1 MYRLSSIVILILMGY
16 ISAGSQ
22 SPHGKGFTMDCAKCH
37 SPESWSFNSK
47 SNTFN
52 HDSTAFPLTGQHVD
66 LDCRSCH
73 TSPVFNEVKTEC
85 ISCHADI
92 HQQTVGSDCARCHTP
107 QSWIVENITGLHEQ
121 ISFPL
126 MGVHAIINCNQ
137 CHQSETNVRFSPT
150 GTECINCHLD
160 EYNAAKMPDH
170 IKLGFGNDCAACHSL
185 TGTEWNTEIVDH
197 SFFPL
202 EQGHMISDC
211 AACHKSE
218 NYSDLSADCV
228 SCHQT
233 DFNNTLNPN
242 HFIAGFSTDCVNC
255 HTISSGWKPVTFATH
270 DVQHFPIYSGKHQ
283 GVWNDCM
290 ECHTNSSDYTQFT
303 CVSCHKNPE
312 TNDLHQN
319 ISGYMYDNNACLACH
334 PSGDAENAFNHNA
347 TNFPL
352 TGAHTNVDCISCHFG
367 GYEGTSTLCVDCH
380 TIDFNQTVNPNHTQL
395 GLNKDCAACHTTVP
409 GWSPATFEIHN
420 TYYPLNGA
428 HALIANDCASCHN
441 GNYNNTPNTCF
452 GCHNQDFTGAQDPD
466 HILNQFS
473 EDCATCHSE
482 SAWSPSTFN
491 HDGLYFP
498 IYSGKHL
505 GQWAQCVD
513 CHTVEGDFK
522 QFTCITCH
530 QNPETDNVHNGIS
543 GYNYNNNACLAC
555 HPTGDADMAFNHN
568 DTAFPLTGAHT
579 SVDCISCHANG
590 YQGTS
595 TICVD
600 CHTIDFN
607 QTVNPNHTA
616 LGLNTDCASCHTP
629 VSGWSPAT
637 FSIHNVFY
645 PLNGAHALIANDCAG
660 CHNGNYNDTPN
671 TCFGCH
677 NNDYNATTDPNHIAL
692 QLPTDCASCHS
703 ESAWIPS
710 TFQHDGMY
718 FPIFSGKH
726 QGTWSNCVECH
737 GNSGNWAE
745 FTCITCHQNPE
756 TDNQHLA
763 VGGYSYF
770 SPACLACHPTGDA
783 DLVFDHNTTAFPL
796 TGAHTTVECLT
807 CHANGFEG
815 TPTLC
820 VSCHTSDFNQSLNPN
835 HNSLN
840 ITTDCILCHTTTP
853 GWSPASFPVHN
864 EFYMLNGA
872 HAAISSD
879 CIACHNGNYNN
890 TPTTCVGCHNDDYIA
905 TTDPNHIN
913 LQFPTDCA
921 TCHSESSWNPST
933 FNHDGQYFPINS
945 GKHLGTWNQCLNCH
959 NNPANYSQFTCT
971 TCHQNP
977 ETNEQHP
984 GVSGYVYSSPACLA
998 CHPTG
1003 DADNIF
1009 DHNSTTFPL
1018 TGAHIGVECT
1028 SCHSTGFQG
1037 TSVLCVDCHTIDF
1050 NQTINPN
1057 HPAIGI
1063 STDCASC
1070 HTTAPGWSPATFVNH
1085 NDYYLITGAHT
1096 AIASGCAACHNGNYT
1111 NTPNTCIGCHTADF
1125 NNTTNPDHEVAMFPT
1140 DCTTCHSQ
1148 SAWAPST
1155 FNHST
1160 IYPLTGAHATIANNC
1175 VECHANGY
1183 NNTPNTCVGCHQ
1195 SDFNTSANPNHPA
1208 IGIST
1213 DCASCHTTAPGW
1225 SPATFANHNDYYLI
1239 TGAHTAIAADCA
1251 ACHNGNYNNTPNTCI
1266 GCHAADFNNTT
1277 DPDHEA
1283 QQFPTDC
1290 ISCHSQSAWAPST
1303 FNHNTVYPLIG
1314 AHATIANNCVVCHNG
1329 NYTNTPNTC
1338 IGCHTADFN
1347 NTTNPDHEVAM
1358 FPTDCTTCH
1367 SQSAWSPSTFNHST
1381 IYPLTGAHAAI
1392 ASNCVECHAN
1402 GYNNTPNTCVGC
1414 HQSDFNTSSNPNH
1427 PAIGISTDC
1436 ASCHTTAPGWSPAT
1450 FANHNDYYLITGAH
1464 TAIAADCAACHN
1476 GNYNNT
1482 PNTCV
1487 GCHAADF
1494 NNTTNPDHEAQ
1505 QFPTDCIS
1513 CHSQSAWAPSTFNH
1527 NTVYSLIGAHAAIAN
1542 NCVVCHNGNYT
1553 NTPNTCIGCHTADFN
1568 NTTNPD
1574 HEVAMFPT
1582 DCTTCHSQSAWAPS
1596 TFNHSTIYPLTG
1608 AHAAI
1613 ASNCVECHANGYNNT
1628 PNTCVG
1634 CHQSDFNTSS
1644 NPNHPAIGI
1653 STDCAS
1659 CHTTAPGW
1667 SPATF
1672 ANHNDFYLIT
1682 GAHTAIA
1689 ADCAACHNGNYNNTP
1704 NTCVGC
1710 HSADFNNTTDPD
1722 HEAQQ
1727 FPTDCISC
1735 HSQSAWAPSTF
1746 NHNTVYPL
1754 IGAHAAIANNCVV
1767 CHNGNYTNTPNT
1779 CIGCHT
1785 ADFNN
1790 TTNPDHEVAMFPTDC
1805 TTCHSQSAWS
1815 PSTFNHST
1823 IYPLTGAHAT
1833 IANNCVECHV
1843 NGYNNTP
1850 NTCVGCHQSDFN
1862 TSSNPNH
1869 PTIGIS
1875 TDCVSCHTTAPG
1887 WSPATF
1893 ANHND
1898 YYLITGAHTAIA
1910 ADCAACH
1917 NGNYNNTPN
1926 TCVGC
1931 HQSDYN
1937 STNNPD
1943 HVDAQF
1949 STDCISCHTQSAWT
1963 PSTFNHNSFYPLIGA
1978 HAAIA
1983 NNCVVCHN
1991 GNYTNTPNT
2000 CIGCHASDYNSA
2012 TNPNHQTAQFPT
2024 DCTACHSQS
2033 SWEPATFN
2041 HDNMYFPI
2049 YSGKHDGEWDQ
2060 CIECHINPN
2069 NYAIFSCIDCHEHDN
2084 QNDVDDDHDEVN
2096 GYQYNSNACFACH
2109 PDGND

>member
-1 MYRLSSIVILILMGY
+1 MYRLSSIVTLILLGY
-16 ISAGSQ
+16 ITAGGQ
-22 SPHGKGFTMDCAKCH
+22 SPHGKDFTIDCAKCH

-47 SNTFN
+47 TNTFN
-52 HDSTAFPLTGQHVD
+52 HDSTSFPLTGQHVD

-73 TSPVFNEVKTEC
+73 TSPVFNEVKSEC

-126 MGVHAIINCNQ
+126 MGVHATVNCNE

-150 GTECINCHLD
+150 GTECVNCHLD

-185 TGTEWNTEIVDH
+185 TGTEWNTEMVDH

-218 NYSDLSADCV
+218 NYADLSPVCV

-242 HFIAGFSTDCVNC
+242 HSIAGFSTDCVSC

-283 GVWNDCM
+283 GVWNDCV

-312 TNDLHQN
+312 TNDVHQN
-319 ISGYMYDNNACLACH
+319 ISGYVYDNNACLACH

-352 TGAHTNVDCISCHFG
+352 TGAHTTVECISCHADGFV
-367 GYEGTSTLCVDCH
+367 GTSTLCVDCH
-380 TIDFNQTVNPNHTQL
+380 LTDFNQTVNPNHIQL
-395 GLNKDCAACHTTVP
+395 GL
-409 GWSPATFEIHN
+409 S
-420 TYYPLNGA
+420 
-428 HALIANDCASCHN
+428 S
-441 GNYNNTPNTCF
+441 
-452 GCHNQDFTGAQDPD
+452 
-466 HILNQFS
+466 
-473 EDCATCHSE
+473 
-482 SAWSPSTFN
+482 
-491 HDGLYFP
+491 
-498 IYSGKHL
+498 
-505 GQWAQCVD
+505 
-513 CHTVEGDFK
+513 
-522 QFTCITCH
+522 
-530 QNPETDNVHNGIS
+530 
-543 GYNYNNNACLAC
+543 
-555 HPTGDADMAFNHN
+555 
-568 DTAFPLTGAHT
+568 
-579 SVDCISCHANG
+579 
-590 YQGTS
+590 
-595 TICVD
+595 
-600 CHTIDFN
+600 
-607 QTVNPNHTA
+607 
-616 LGLNTDCASCHTP
+616 
-629 VSGWSPAT
+629 
-637 FSIHNVFY
+637 
-645 PLNGAHALIANDCAG
+645 
-660 CHNGNYNDTPN
+660 
-671 TCFGCH
+671 
-677 NNDYNATTDPNHIAL
+677 
-692 QLPTDCASCHS
+692 DCASCHS
-703 ESAWIPS
+703 
-710 TFQHDGMY
+710 
-718 FPIFSGKH
+718 
-726 QGTWSNCVECH
+726 
-737 GNSGNWAE
+737 
-745 FTCITCHQNPE
+745 
-756 TDNQHLA
+756 
-763 VGGYSYF
+763 
-770 SPACLACHPTGDA
+770 
-783 DLVFDHNTTAFPL
+783 
-796 TGAHTTVECLT
+796 
-807 CHANGFEG
+807 
-815 TPTLC
+815 
-820 VSCHTSDFNQSLNPN
+820 TS
-835 HNSLN
+835 
-840 ITTDCILCHTTTP
+840 P
-853 GWSPASFPVHN
+853 GWNPASFVNHD
-864 EFYMLNGA
+864 EYYKLQGA
-872 HAAISSD
+872 HAAISND
-879 CIACHNGNYNN
+879 CVVCHHGDYNN
-890 TPTTCVGCHNDDYIA
+890 TSNQCIVCH
-905 TTDPNHIN
+905 TTDFNSTTNPNHVS
-913 LQFPTDCA
+913 LQFSTDCIS
-921 TCHSESSWNPST
+921 CHSENSWIPST
-933 FNHDGQYFPINS
+933 FNHDGQHFPINS
-945 GKHLGTWNQCLNCH
+945 GKHLGTWNQCLDCH
-959 NNPANYSQFTCT
+959 NNPANYSQFTCI

-984 GVSGYVYSSPACLA
+984 GVSGYVYSSSACLA

-1009 DHNSTTFPL
+1009 DHNTTTFPL

-1028 SCHSTGFQG
+1028 SCHSTGFKG
-1037 TSVLCVDCHTIDF
+1037 TSVLCVDCHT
-1050 NQTINPN
+1050 T
-1057 HPAIGI
+1057 
-1063 STDCASC
+1063 
-1070 HTTAPGWSPATFVNH
+1070 
-1085 NDYYLITGAHT
+1085 
-1096 AIASGCAACHNGNYT
+1096 
-1111 NTPNTCIGCHTADF
+1111 
-1125 NNTTNPDHEVAMFPT
+1125 
-1140 DCTTCHSQ
+1140 
-1148 SAWAPST
+1148 
-1155 FNHST
+1155 
-1160 IYPLTGAHATIANNC
+1160 
-1175 VECHANGY
+1175 
-1183 NNTPNTCVGCHQ
+1183 
-1195 SDFNTSANPNHPA
+1195 DFNTSLNPNHPA

-1239 TGAHTAIAADCA
+1239 TGAHTDIANDCV
-1251 ACHNGNYNNTPNTCI
+1251 ACHNGNYN
-1266 GCHAADFNNTT
+1266 
-1277 DPDHEA
+1277 
-1283 QQFPTDC
+1283 
-1290 ISCHSQSAWAPST
+1290 
-1303 FNHNTVYPLIG
+1303 
-1314 AHATIANNCVVCHNG
+1314 
-1329 NYTNTPNTC
+1329 NTPNTC

-1367 SQSAWSPSTFNHST
+1367 SQSAWTPSTFNHST
-1381 IYPLTGAHAAI
+1381 IYPLTGAHATI
-1392 ASNCVECHAN
+1392 ANNCVKCHAN

-1414 HQSDFNTSSNPNH
+1414 HQSDFNTSGNPNH

-1436 ASCHTTAPGWSPAT
+1436 ATCHTTAPGWSPAT

-1494 NNTTNPDHEAQ
+1494 NNTTDPDHEAR

-1527 NTVYSLIGAHAAIAN
+1527 NTVYPLIGAHADIAN

-1582 DCTTCHSQSAWAPS
+1582 DCTTCHSQSAWTPS

-1608 AHAAI
+1608 AHASI
-1613 ASNCVECHANGYNNT
+1613 AANCVECHATGYNNT

-1634 CHQSDFNTSS
+1634 CHQSDFNSS
-1644 NPNHPAIGI
+1644 LNPNHPAIGI
-1653 STDCAS
+1653 STDCAT

-1672 ANHNDFYLIT
+1672 ANHNDYYLIT
-1682 GAHTAIA
+1682 GAHAAIA

-1779 CIGCHT
+1779 CVGCHT

-1805 TTCHSQSAWS
+1805 TTCHSQSAWT

-1823 IYPLTGAHAT
+1823 IYLLTGAHAS
-1833 IANNCVECHV
+1833 IAANCVECHAS
-1843 NGYNNTP
+1843 GYNNTP

-1869 PTIGIS
+1869 PAIGIS

-1898 YYLITGAHTAIA
+1898 YYLITGAHIAIA

-1926 TCVGC
+1926 TCVSC

-1937 STNNPD
+1937 GTTNPD
-1943 HVDAQF
+1943 HADAQF
-1949 STDCISCHTQSAWT
+1949 STDCTSCHTQSAWT
-1963 PSTFNHNSFYPLIGA
+1963 PSTFNHNNFYPLIGA

-2000 CIGCHASDYNSA
+2000 CFGCHASDYNSA

-2033 SWEPATFN
+2033 AWEPSTFD
-2041 HDNMYFPI
+2041 HDGMYFPI
-2049 YSGKHDGEWDQ
+2049 YSGTHNNEWDQ

-2069 NYAIFSCIDCHEHDN
+2069 NYSIFSCIDCHEHDN
-2084 QNDVDDDHDEVN
+2084 QNEVNNDHDEVN

>member
-1 MYRLSSIVILILMGY
+1 MGY
-16 ISAGSQ
+16 ISAGGQ

-47 SNTFN
+47 TNTFN
-52 HDSTAFPLTGQHVD
+52 HDSTTFPLTGQHVD

-73 TSPVFNEVKTEC
+73 TSPVFKEAKTEC

-92 HQQTVGSDCARCHTP
+92 HLQTVGSDCARCHTP

-126 MGVHAIINCNQ
+126 MGVHATVNCNQ

-218 NYSDLSADCV
+218 NYADLSPVCV

-242 HFIAGFSTDCVNC
+242 HSIAGFSTDCVSC
-255 HTISSGWKPVTFATH
+255 HTISSGWKPVTFASH

-283 GVWNDCM
+283 GVWNDCV
-290 ECHTNSSDYTQFT
+290 ECHSNNSDYTQFT

-319 ISGYMYDNNACLACH
+319 ISGYIYDNNACFACH

-352 TGAHTNVDCISCHFG
+352 TGAHTTVECISCHADGFV
-367 GYEGTSTLCVDCH
+367 GTSTLCVDCH
-380 TIDFNQTVNPNHTQL
+380 LTDFNQTVNPNHIQL
-395 GLNKDCAACHTTVP
+395 GL
-409 GWSPATFEIHN
+409 S
-420 TYYPLNGA
+420 
-428 HALIANDCASCHN
+428 S
-441 GNYNNTPNTCF
+441 
-452 GCHNQDFTGAQDPD
+452 
-466 HILNQFS
+466 
-473 EDCATCHSE
+473 
-482 SAWSPSTFN
+482 
-491 HDGLYFP
+491 
-498 IYSGKHL
+498 
-505 GQWAQCVD
+505 
-513 CHTVEGDFK
+513 
-522 QFTCITCH
+522 
-530 QNPETDNVHNGIS
+530 
-543 GYNYNNNACLAC
+543 
-555 HPTGDADMAFNHN
+555 
-568 DTAFPLTGAHT
+568 
-579 SVDCISCHANG
+579 
-590 YQGTS
+590 
-595 TICVD
+595 
-600 CHTIDFN
+600 
-607 QTVNPNHTA
+607 
-616 LGLNTDCASCHTP
+616 
-629 VSGWSPAT
+629 
-637 FSIHNVFY
+637 
-645 PLNGAHALIANDCAG
+645 
-660 CHNGNYNDTPN
+660 
-671 TCFGCH
+671 
-677 NNDYNATTDPNHIAL
+677 
-692 QLPTDCASCHS
+692 DCASCHS
-703 ESAWIPS
+703 
-710 TFQHDGMY
+710 
-718 FPIFSGKH
+718 
-726 QGTWSNCVECH
+726 
-737 GNSGNWAE
+737 
-745 FTCITCHQNPE
+745 
-756 TDNQHLA
+756 
-763 VGGYSYF
+763 
-770 SPACLACHPTGDA
+770 
-783 DLVFDHNTTAFPL
+783 
-796 TGAHTTVECLT
+796 
-807 CHANGFEG
+807 
-815 TPTLC
+815 
-820 VSCHTSDFNQSLNPN
+820 TS
-835 HNSLN
+835 
-840 ITTDCILCHTTTP
+840 P
-853 GWSPASFPVHN
+853 GWNPASFVNHD
-864 EFYMLNGA
+864 EYYKLQGA
-872 HAAISSD
+872 HAAISND
-879 CIACHNGNYNN
+879 CVVCHHGDYNN
-890 TPTTCVGCHNDDYIA
+890 TSNQCIVCH
-905 TTDPNHIN
+905 TTDFNSTTNPNHVS
-913 LQFPTDCA
+913 LQFSTDCIS
-921 TCHSESSWNPST
+921 CHSENSWIPST
-933 FNHDGQYFPINS
+933 FNHDGQHFPINS
-945 GKHLGTWNQCLNCH
+945 GKHLGTWNQCLDCH
-959 NNPANYSQFTCT
+959 NNPANYSQFTCI

-984 GVSGYVYSSPACLA
+984 GVSGYVYSSSACLA

-1009 DHNSTTFPL
+1009 DHNSTNFPL

-1028 SCHSTGFQG
+1028 SCHSTGFEG

-1050 NQTINPN
+1050 NTSLNPN
-1057 HPAIGI
+1057 HPVIGI

-1070 HTTAPGWSPATFVNH
+1070 HTS
-1085 NDYYLITGAHT
+1085 
-1096 AIASGCAACHNGNYT
+1096 
-1111 NTPNTCIGCHTADF
+1111 
-1125 NNTTNPDHEVAMFPT
+1125 
-1140 DCTTCHSQ
+1140 
-1148 SAWAPST
+1148 
-1155 FNHST
+1155 
-1160 IYPLTGAHATIANNC
+1160 
-1175 VECHANGY
+1175 
-1183 NNTPNTCVGCHQ
+1183 
-1195 SDFNTSANPNHPA
+1195 
-1208 IGIST
+1208 
-1213 DCASCHTTAPGW
+1213 
-1225 SPATFANHNDYYLI
+1225 
-1239 TGAHTAIAADCA
+1239 
-1251 ACHNGNYNNTPNTCI
+1251 
-1266 GCHAADFNNTT
+1266 
-1277 DPDHEA
+1277 
-1283 QQFPTDC
+1283 
-1290 ISCHSQSAWAPST
+1290 
-1303 FNHNTVYPLIG
+1303 
-1314 AHATIANNCVVCHNG
+1314 
-1329 NYTNTPNTC
+1329 
-1338 IGCHTADFN
+1338 
-1347 NTTNPDHEVAM
+1347 
-1358 FPTDCTTCH
+1358 
-1367 SQSAWSPSTFNHST
+1367 
-1381 IYPLTGAHAAI
+1381 
-1392 ASNCVECHAN
+1392 
-1402 GYNNTPNTCVGC
+1402 
-1414 HQSDFNTSSNPNH
+1414 
-1427 PAIGISTDC
+1427 
-1436 ASCHTTAPGWSPAT
+1436 APGWSPAT

-1494 NNTTNPDHEAQ
+1494 NNTTDPDHEAQ
-1505 QFPTDCIS
+1505 QFPTDCIN

-1527 NTVYSLIGAHAAIAN
+1527 NTVYPLIGAHAAISN
-1542 NCVVCHNGNYT
+1542 NCAVCHNGNYNNT
-1553 NTPNTCIGCHTADFN
+1553 PNTCIGCHSADFNNTTNPDHEVAMFPTDCTTCHSQSAWTPSTFNHSTIYPLTGAHATIANNCVECHANGYNNTPNTCVGCHQSDFNTSGNPNHPVIGISTDCASCHTSAPGWSPATFANHNDYYLITGTHTAIAADCAACHNGNYNNTPTTCVGCHNDDYIATTDPNHITLQFPSDCATCHSESSWNPSTFNHDDQYFPINSGKHLGTWNQCLDCHNNPANYSQFTCITCHQNPETNEQHPGVSGYVYSSSACLACHPTGDADNIFDHNTTTFPLTGAHIGVECTSCHSTGFEGTSVLCVDCHTTDFNQSLNPNHPAIGISTDCVSCHTTAPGWSPATFANHNDYYLITGAHTAIVADCAACHNGNYNNTPNTCIGCHTADFN

-1582 DCTTCHSQSAWAPS
+1582 DCTTCHSQSAWAPT
-1596 TFNHSTIYPLTG
+1596 TFNHNTIYPLTG
-1608 AHAAI
+1608 AHATIANNCVGCHANGYNNTPNTCVGCHQSDFNTSGNPNHPAIGISTDCVSCHTTAPGWSPATFANHNDYYLITGAHTSIAADCAACHNGNYNNTPNTCIGCHTADFNNTTNPDHEAQQFPTDCISCHSQSAWAPSTFNHNTVYPLIGAHAAI
-1613 ASNCVECHANGYNNT
+1613 ANNCVVCHNGNYNNTPNTCIGCHTADFNNTTNPDHEVAMFPTDCITCHSQSAWAPSTFNHSTVYPLTGAHATIANNCVECHANGYNNT

-1653 STDCAS
+1653 STDCVA

-1672 ANHNDFYLIT
+1672 ANHNDYYLIT
-1682 GAHTAIA
+1682 GAHTDIA
-1689 ADCAACHNGNYNNTP
+1689 ADCAACHNGNFNNTP

-1710 HSADFNNTTDPD
+1710 HAADFNNTTDPD

-1805 TTCHSQSAWS
+1805 ITCHSQSAWA

-1823 IYPLTGAHAT
+1823 VYPLTGAHAT
-1833 IANNCVECHV
+1833 IANNCVECHA

-1869 PTIGIS
+1869 PAIGIS
-1875 TDCVSCHTTAPG
+1875 TDCVACHTTAPG

-1898 YYLITGAHTAIA
+1898 YYLITGAHTDIAADCAACHNGNYTNTPNTCIGCHTADFNNTTNPDHEVAMFPTDCTTCHSQSAWTPANFNHSTIYPLTGAHATIANNCVECHASGYNNTPNTCVGCHQSDFNTSGNPNHPAIGISTDCATCHTTAPGWSPATFANHNDYYLITGAHIAIA

-1937 STNNPD
+1937 GTTNPD
-1943 HVDAQF
+1943 HADAQF
-1949 STDCISCHTQSAWT
+1949 STDCTSCHTQSAWT
-1963 PSTFNHNSFYPLIGA
+1963 PSTFNHNNLYPLIGA

-2000 CIGCHASDYNSA
+2000 CFGCHASDYNSA

-2033 SWEPATFN
+2033 AWEPSTFD
-2041 HDNMYFPI
+2041 HDGMYFPI
-2049 YSGKHDGEWDQ
+2049 YSGTHNNEWDQ

-2069 NYAIFSCIDCHEHDN
+2069 NYSIFSCIDCHEHDN
-2084 QNDVDDDHDEVN
+2084 QNEVNNDHDEVN